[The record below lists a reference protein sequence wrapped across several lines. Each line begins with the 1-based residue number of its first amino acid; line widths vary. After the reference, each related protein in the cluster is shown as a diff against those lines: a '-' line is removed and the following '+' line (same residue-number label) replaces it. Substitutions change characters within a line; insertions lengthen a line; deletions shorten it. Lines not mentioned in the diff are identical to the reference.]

1 MASSVTV
8 RRRTSARIPTRRGAF
23 DLHYYENSVDE
34 KEHLALVV
42 GSVSEGEDVL
52 VRIHSECFTGD
63 VLGSLRC
70 DCGDQLERSMR
81 RIAEEGR
88 GVLIYLRQE
97 GRGIGLLDKLRAYN
111 LQDIGYDTVEAN
123 LLLGHEPDERDYA
136 IAAEVIRD
144 LELGS
149 VRLLTNNPAKI
160 ENLTG
165 HGIPITERVPLE
177 PVVHPLNESYLATK
191 ADRMRHVLTVASA
204 ERDGAAAEVASNGAP
219 GDWKPFP
226 DGEGEEDASA
236 RPYVTL
242 AYAQS
247 LDGSIT
253 TDRGRPLALSGPE
266 SLTMTHRLRSQHQA
280 ILVGIGTVL
289 ADDPQLTVRRVPG
302 AHPRPIVADSRLR
315 FPTDA
320 RLLETE
326 APDPW
331 ILTTEQ
337 ADSEREA
344 VLEQAGVEVIRVP
357 ANEHDRVDLKVGLE
371 CLRQR
376 GIASLMIEGGSR
388 IITSVLRERLP
399 DHLVLTIA
407 STMIGGLS
415 AVEDLLGEELG
426 SLARLEEPR
435 YQWCGDD
442 LVVRGDITW

>member
-1 MASSVTV
+1 M
-8 RRRTSARIPTRRGAF
+8 
-23 DLHYYENSVDE
+23 
-34 KEHLALVV
+34 
-42 GSVSEGEDVL
+42 
-52 VRIHSECFTGD
+52 
-63 VLGSLRC
+63 
-70 DCGDQLERSMR
+70 
-81 RIAEEGR
+81 
-88 GVLIYLRQE
+88 
-97 GRGIGLLDKLRAYN
+97 
-111 LQDIGYDTVEAN
+111 
-123 LLLGHEPDERDYA
+123 
-136 IAAEVIRD
+136 
-144 LELGS
+144 
-149 VRLLTNNPAKI
+149 RLLTNNPAKI

-204 ERDGAAAEVASNGAP
+204 DRDGVATGVASNGAP

-226 DGEGEEDASA
+226 DGDEKEDGAS

-280 ILVGIGTVL
+280 LLVGIGTVL
-289 ADDPQLTVRRVPG
+289 ADDPRLTVRRVPG
-302 AHPRPIVADSRLR
+302 AHPRPIVADSCLR

-320 RLLETE
+320 RMLRTD

-337 ADSEREA
+337 ADADREEALER
-344 VLEQAGVEVIRVP
+344 AGVEVIRIP
-357 ANEHDRVDLKVGLE
+357 ANEHDRVDLVVALGR
-371 CLRQR
+371 LRQR
-376 GIASLMIEGGSR
+376 GVESLMVEGGSR
-388 IITSVLRERLP
+388 IITSMLRERLP

-435 YQWCGDD
+435 YQWCGED